1 MSSRNDSTQ
10 LYSRSETSFSTPFD
24 IGSEN
29 GKQLIF
35 AEAIHSQQIEKD
47 SVENSER
54 KKFSSNQLRKNA
66 KTDFTRWS
74 WKTKQNSRS
83 SSTNGSRSITEV
95 HKWTTV
101 SIVGMKSNGKE
112 SRRTLRESIVPKLA
126 DENIRD
132 GERSE
137 PLSVSIAESN
147 SKRSETGRTDIVLKN
162 AATKDNDKK
171 LRR

>member
-1 MSSRNDSTQ
+1 
-10 LYSRSETSFSTPFD
+10 
-24 IGSEN
+24 
-29 GKQLIF
+29 
-35 AEAIHSQQIEKD
+35 
-47 SVENSER
+47 
-54 KKFSSNQLRKNA
+54 
-66 KTDFTRWS
+66 
-74 WKTKQNSRS
+74 
-83 SSTNGSRSITEV
+83 
-95 HKWTTV
+95 
-101 SIVGMKSNGKE
+101 MKSNGKE